1 MGAMTSIDLGLSLFA
16 GSYFGYVEELL
27 EVPEEEQWSC
37 LI

>member
-1 MGAMTSIDLGLSLFA
+1 MDAMTSIDLDLSLFA
-16 GSYFGYVEELL
+16 GSYFVQAEELL